1 MKIPKPGKGILFS
14 LMLSFTLLSL
24 VPFSSSESKLPYDHE
39 VYFRS
44 TPYELNVYRIQ
55 GTQPGKALLIIGGI
69 HNEPGGY
76 LTADHYVD
84 MRLEKGTLIVVP
96 RANFQTI
103 IQDKRGIGGDMNRK
117 FKDGKPDKNFES
129 KIVEI
134 LKGLIAESDIL
145 LNLHEG
151 SGFFREKYLS
161 TRKNPRR
168 FGQSIIADTD
178 VFHDERTGKTL
189 YLKTIAAE
197 VVRNVNRKIEN
208 KEYHFR
214 FNDHKTFSPKTKHP
228 EQRGS
233 ATYYALSNFGIPAF
247 GIESSSDI
255 KDIELKVRHQIWIIN
270 EFMRIYDIIPEIPG
284 LYLDYPEME
293 FIVVKVNGTNP
304 IVVSNK
310 NTLLIKKND
319 KIEISHIEANYERGL
334 SADVAGVGSTNDIR
348 VPLQIEKPTSVIVR
362 KDKFYCG
369 EINIRFTEADDYREI
384 NTRYS
389 EFNHIIIDIG
399 GSIEVFDTMS
409 PIVVL
414 RGETIKIIDTV
425 PPIKN
430 RADLRMN
437 FYGFVPKTKNA
448 KNDDMNHSI
457 RTDEDL
463 PDRYSIDGK
472 GRDYEIRLVSQG
484 KIVSTYRLRLVPP
497 RLDYITILSDNQSH
511 RIKDGETI
519 VLQKNA
525 QLIIED
531 AKTNLTDKSGL
542 KVNFKGFVGKGDGED
557 RNMKIVLGSG
567 LLKRYSVDNAG
578 EVYPITVSKNQREF
592 GKVFVRIVSR

>member
-197 VVRNVNRKIEN
+197 VVRNVNR
-208 KEYHFR
+208 
-214 FNDHKTFSPKTKHP
+214 S
-228 EQRGS
+228 
-233 ATYYALSNFGIPAF
+233 
-247 GIESSSDI
+247 
-255 KDIELKVRHQIWIIN
+255 
-270 EFMRIYDIIPEIPG
+270 
-284 LYLDYPEME
+284 
-293 FIVVKVNGTNP
+293 
-304 IVVSNK
+304 
-310 NTLLIKKND
+310 
-319 KIEISHIEANYERGL
+319 
-334 SADVAGVGSTNDIR
+334 
-348 VPLQIEKPTSVIVR
+348 
-362 KDKFYCG
+362 
-369 EINIRFTEADDYREI
+369 
-384 NTRYS
+384 
-389 EFNHIIIDIG
+389 
-399 GSIEVFDTMS
+399 
-409 PIVVL
+409 
-414 RGETIKIIDTV
+414 
-425 PPIKN
+425 
-430 RADLRMN
+430 
-437 FYGFVPKTKNA
+437 
-448 KNDDMNHSI
+448 
-457 RTDEDL
+457 
-463 PDRYSIDGK
+463 
-472 GRDYEIRLVSQG
+472 
-484 KIVSTYRLRLVPP
+484 
-497 RLDYITILSDNQSH
+497 
-511 RIKDGETI
+511 
-519 VLQKNA
+519 
-525 QLIIED
+525 
-531 AKTNLTDKSGL
+531 
-542 KVNFKGFVGKGDGED
+542 
-557 RNMKIVLGSG
+557 
-567 LLKRYSVDNAG
+567 
-578 EVYPITVSKNQREF
+578 
-592 GKVFVRIVSR
+592 